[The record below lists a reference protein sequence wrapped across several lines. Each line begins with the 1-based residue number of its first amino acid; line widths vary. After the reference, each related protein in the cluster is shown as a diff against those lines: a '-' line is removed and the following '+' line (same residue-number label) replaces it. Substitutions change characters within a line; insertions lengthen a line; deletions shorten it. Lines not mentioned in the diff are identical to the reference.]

1 MAAELGSGKP
11 VVDRTAAL
19 GPLRVAMDF
28 SISRHG
34 PGGSLRWAAG
44 LLAAL
49 HEMPDILVSAWPG
62 PRRLRRGGPA
72 RKILNLLLDE
82 LWLEVELPRRV
93 KRERSD
99 VLLMPANVTSGRSR
113 APQVVTIHDVNF
125 LVAPNT
131 YDRAYTSYARRRFM
145 RSLSAAERI
154 TTVSNYSRTQIVH
167 YLGADPERIEVVYP
181 GLEVPRGSQAA
192 SPLARPYALY
202 VGQTEPHK
210 DVPTAIE
217 AMQVLRD
224 TGIDLAIV
232 GQPGR
237 DHERVLALSASDL
250 TVHVVGAVS
259 DSELEDWYAH
269 ASVFVFPSLTE
280 GFGYPPLEA
289 MARGIPVVA
298 SRAGSLPEVLGDAA
312 LFHEPGEAEDLA
324 LQVRRVLSDE
334 SLRREYVRRGED
346 RVRRYTWQGSAERM
360 ALILRSAAGRDRERQ
375 GST

>member
-1 MAAELGSGKP
+1 
-11 VVDRTAAL
+11 
-19 GPLRVAMDF
+19 
-28 SISRHG
+28 
-34 PGGSLRWAAG
+34 
-44 LLAAL
+44 
-49 HEMPDILVSAWPG
+49 MPDILVSAWPG